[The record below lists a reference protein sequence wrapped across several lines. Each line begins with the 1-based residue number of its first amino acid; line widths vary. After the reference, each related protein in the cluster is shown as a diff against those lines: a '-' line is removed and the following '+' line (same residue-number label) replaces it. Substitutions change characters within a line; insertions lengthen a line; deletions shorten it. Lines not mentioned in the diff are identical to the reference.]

1 MLQPD
6 LLVSATLFLLIVM
19 GLLELQSLT
28 RGRGGRKGPR
38 PTG

>member
-1 MLQPD
+1 MVQPD
-6 LLVSATLFLLIVM
+6 LLVSLTLFLLILM
-19 GLLELQSLT
+19 APLELQAIT